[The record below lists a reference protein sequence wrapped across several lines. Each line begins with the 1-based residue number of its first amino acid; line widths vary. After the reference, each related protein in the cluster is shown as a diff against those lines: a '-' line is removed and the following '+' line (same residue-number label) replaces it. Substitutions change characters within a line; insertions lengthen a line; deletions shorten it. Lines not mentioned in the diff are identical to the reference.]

1 MTKPLLCN
9 SVLRLF
15 VGALAALLLV
25 PESAF
30 AQPAKLK
37 DEMRLPWQRP
47 LAGYLRSWLVLGEFP
62 NPDRKALDVDFLG
75 ERGGEAQIRPAAGMT
90 HKRPDGSQAVWTQY
104 TSDRDIV
111 NFLRAFPGRPASN
124 VVAYAFTTIDRPA
137 AGKALLSLGSD
148 DGVAVWLN
156 GERVHHNPASRAVTP
171 DEDQVEVYMPAGV
184 NSLLLKVEQGAG
196 DWGFILRVLE
206 PGAIPRAAALS
217 ASIQP
222 SESGTL
228 TLTTNSPG
236 DFPVKVEV
244 MAAGGRIQAEKTAPR
259 GANISFPTASWP
271 EGAYEIRVTAQDWQ
285 GRPERAFLPWF
296 KGDALAALKN
306 LVATAPKGKIASA
319 DAGHHAMLAEM
330 VLDRMQGK
338 LDSLDRAPLPTLYTI
353 LMEFQELEQQRKGGP
368 GPVHSSGFVRLAY
381 QDDIDGSTQF
391 CRAYLPGSYDPSKKW
406 PLVLELHGYNAESP
420 VYVRW
425 WSVDARHNGL
435 AERHNIIFVEPH
447 GRGNTSYYGIGDRD
461 VLRCMQLAKE
471 QFRVDDDRV
480 YLTGQSMGGGGTWH
494 VATRHP
500 ELFAAIAPVFG
511 GWDYHV
517 ILPEERLAKLTPRE
531 RYLFE
536 SQSSYVQADS
546 LLNLPIFVNHGD
558 ADQSVNVDQSRYA
571 VRMLQRWGY
580 NLRYREHP
588 GKGHGGLGNDD
599 EMIDWLLQYK
609 RDLNPPRVRVR
620 AADLKS
626 ASAYWVRIDQ
636 RADQRAFMVAGAEV
650 VGPNAIRLDTDN
662 VLAVTLSP
670 ASPLIDPA
678 KPLWV
683 SWNGAPAQSVPLKD
697 GRVTLYADGYA
708 PAPLRK
714 TASVAGPMADVK
726 TTPFAVVV
734 GTISPDPMMRELCNR
749 KAEALA
755 SDWKNWQ
762 HVPLRLYKDTEI
774 PETELSKYSL
784 LLIGAS
790 DANAVTRKLAG
801 SLPLKI
807 SGDEISIDGR
817 SFKAPDAAV
826 AMVYPHPLNPERYVL
841 LAAATSPAGMYF
853 LDPLDG
859 DLGAFDFAIVDG
871 ALANSHRGRPVE
883 KIRVAAG
890 LFDRNWRIADTLLDK
905 GDPEIRAK
913 APLRKVRPDL
923 TTALVG
929 VFQLTPELLDAY
941 AGQYQV
947 RDATV
952 TVTKE
957 GDRLVAH
964 VPNQPPMPLYAESET
979 VLAVEGAD
987 IEINVFRDS
996 SGKVT
1001 GLMVRLPNQPA
1012 FPAKKIK

>member
-1 MTKPLLCN
+1 MTKPPLCN
-9 SVLRLF
+9 SVLRLSAC
-15 VGALAALLLV
+15 ALAALFLV
-25 PESAF
+25 PISAF
-30 AQPAKLK
+30 AQPTKLK

-75 ERGGEAQIRPAAGMT
+75 EHGGEAQIRPAAGMT
-90 HKRPDGSQAVWTQY
+90 HKRTDGSQAVWTQY

-111 NFLRAFPGRPASN
+111 NFFRAFPGQPTSYVA
-124 VVAYAFTTIDRPA
+124 AYAFTTIDRPA

-156 GERVHHNPASRAVTP
+156 GQRVHYNPAGRAVTP
-171 DEDQVEVYMPAGV
+171 DEDQVEVDMLAGA
-184 NSLLLKVEQGAG
+184 NSVLVKVEQGAG
-196 DWGFILRVLE
+196 DWGFVLRVLE
-206 PGAIPRAAALS
+206 PGAMPRGAALS

-222 SESGTL
+222 SESGWL

-236 DFPVKVEV
+236 DSPVKVEA
-244 MAAGGRIQAEKTAPR
+244 MAAGGGIQAEKSAPR
-259 GANISFPTASWP
+259 GAQISFPTAGWP
-271 EGAYEIRVTAQDWQ
+271 EGAYDIRVTAQDWQ
-285 GRPERAFLPWF
+285 GRPERVFLPWF
-296 KGDALAALKN
+296 KGDALAALKR

-330 VLDRMQGK
+330 VLDRLQGK
-338 LDSLDRAPLPTLYTI
+338 LDSLDHAPLPTLYTI

-391 CRAYLPGSYDPSKKW
+391 CRAYLPASYDPSKKW
-406 PLVLELHGYNAESP
+406 PLVLSLHGYNGENP

-435 AERHNIIFVEPH
+435 AERHDIIFVEPH

-461 VLRCMQLAKE
+461 VLRCLQLAKE
-471 QFRVDDDRV
+471 QFRVDDDHV

-517 ILPEERLAKLTPRE
+517 SVPEERLAKLTPRE
-531 RYLFE
+531 RYVFE

-546 LLNLPIFVNHGD
+546 LLNVPIFVNHGD

-571 VRMLQRWGY
+571 VRMIQRWGY

-609 RDLNPPRVRVR
+609 RDLNPRQVRVR

-626 ASAYWVRIDQ
+626 ASAYWVKIDQ
-636 RADQRAFMVAGAEV
+636 RADQRAFMTADAEV

-670 ASPLIDPA
+670 ASPLIHPA
-678 KPLWV
+678 KPLRI

-697 GRVTLYADGYA
+697 GRITLYAEGYA

-714 TASVAGPMADVK
+714 TASVAGPMNDVR
-726 TTPFAVVV
+726 TTPFALVV
-734 GTISPDPMMRELCNR
+734 GTISPDPMMRQLCTQ

-762 HVPLRLYKDTEI
+762 HVALRMYKDTEI
-774 PETELSKYSL
+774 PEAELSQYSL
-784 LLIGAS
+784 LLIGGS

-801 SLPLKI
+801 SLPLRI

-817 SFKAPDAAV
+817 SFQAPDAAV
-826 AMVYPHPLNPERYVL
+826 TMVYPHPLNPERYVL
-841 LAAATSPAGMYF
+841 LAASTSPAGMYF
-853 LDPLDG
+853 FNPLDT
-859 DLGAFDFAIVDG
+859 DLGVFDFAIVDG
-871 ALANSHRGRPVE
+871 AIANSQRGRPPE
-883 KIRVAAG
+883 KIRIAAG
-890 LFDRNWRIADTLLDK
+890 LFDRNWRIAGTLLDT
-905 GDPEIRAK
+905 GDPEVRAK
-913 APLRKVRPDL
+913 APRRNVLPDL
-923 TTALVG
+923 TTTLVNLP
-929 VFQLTPELLDAY
+929 QLKPELLDSC

-947 RDATV
+947 GDVIV
-952 TVTKE
+952 TIAKE

-964 VPNQPPMPLYAESET
+964 VPRQPPMTLYPESET

-987 IEINVFRDS
+987 IEVNVFRDS
-996 SGKVT
+996 TGKVT
-1001 GLMVRLPNQPA
+1001 GLMIRPPNQPG